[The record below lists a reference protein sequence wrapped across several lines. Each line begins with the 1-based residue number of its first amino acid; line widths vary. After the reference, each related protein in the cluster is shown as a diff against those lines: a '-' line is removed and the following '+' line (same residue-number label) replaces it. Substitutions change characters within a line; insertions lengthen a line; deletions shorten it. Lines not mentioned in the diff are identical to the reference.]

1 MTLWRRAMDAV
12 AVAITIVF
20 MAEPAFA
27 EPASIDAK
35 VEFKD
40 GQKLFDA
47 GRQADA
53 LPHFRKAFAASKS
66 PNARLMIARCLVAL
80 GQTTEAYEEMA
91 TTTREA
97 TALAESDSKYA
108 RTRDAAAA
116 EMALLERRI
125 GKIVVALAEPGAG
138 ATVTLNGA
146 PLGAERLG
154 VPVAVLPGATTIEA
168 THAGDRP
175 VRREITIGVG
185 ETKTVAIAFTSAS
198 SSAAAA
204 ASGAATSDTAPS
216 EATPHGGGVR
226 IAGFVIA
233 GLGVAGMG
241 AFAGAGLAA
250 KSKFSAVET
259 ECGNARCA
267 DPKYGSVIDSGKTL
281 QTIANASLGVG
292 IAGLVGGALMIALGG
307 PSKAPLPA
315 QIEVGPT
322 GAGLRFEGT
331 F

>member
-1 MTLWRRAMDAV
+1 MTLWRRAIGAG
-12 AVAITIVF
+12 AVAIIF

-27 EPASIDAK
+27 QADGK
-35 VEFKD
+35 VEFTA

-53 LPHFRKAFAASKS
+53 LPYFRKAFAASSS
-66 PNARLMIARCLVAL
+66 PNARLMVARCLIAL
-80 GQTTEAYEEMA
+80 GKTTEAYEEMA

-97 TALAESDSKYA
+97 TARAETDPKYA

-138 ATVTLNGA
+138 AAVTLNGA
-146 PLGAERLG
+146 PLSAERLG
-154 VPVAVLPGATTIEA
+154 VPVAVQPGTMTIEA
-168 THAGDRP
+168 THAGDKP
-175 VRREITIGVG
+175 VRREVTIGAG
-185 ETKTVAIAFTSAS
+185 ETKTVAIAFTN
-198 SSAAAA
+198 AAAA
-204 ASGAATSDTAPS
+204 AAGAAPPAATMPVTPPV
-216 EATPHGGGVR
+216 EARSQGGGVR
-226 IAGFVIA
+226 IAGFIVA
-233 GLGVAGMG
+233 GLGAAGMG

-250 KSKFSAVET
+250 KSKFSTVET
-259 ECGNARCA
+259 ECGNVRCT

-281 QTIANASLGVG
+281 QTIANAGLGVG

-307 PSKAPLPA
+307 PSKGPVSAR
-315 QIEVGPT
+315 IEVGPT
-322 GAGLRFEGT
+322 GVGLGYEGT

>member
-1 MTLWRRAMDAV
+1 MMRWPRAIGAV
-12 AVAITIVF
+12 AVAMVF

-27 EPASIDAK
+27 QPAQADAK
-35 VEFKD
+35 VEFTA

-47 GRQADA
+47 GRQAEA
-53 LPHFRKAFAASKS
+53 LPHFRKAFAASNS

-80 GQTTEAYEEMA
+80 GKTAEAYEEMA

-97 TALAESDSKYA
+97 TARAESDAKYA

-125 GKIVVALAEPGAG
+125 GKLVVALAEPGAG
-138 ATVTLNGA
+138 AAVTLDGA

-154 VPVAVLPGATTIEA
+154 VPVAVQPGKMTIEA
-168 THAGDRP
+168 THAGDKP
-175 VRREITIGVG
+175 VRREVTIGAG
-185 ETKTVAIAFTSAS
+185 ETKTVAIAFTSAG
-198 SSAAAA
+198 AAPT
-204 ASGAATSDTAPS
+204 AATSDTAPG
-216 EATPHGGGVR
+216 EVKTQGGGVR

-250 KSKFSAVET
+250 KSKFSAVES
-259 ECGNARCA
+259 ECGSARCT
-267 DPKYGSVIDSGKTL
+267 DPKYGDVIDSGKAL
-281 QTIANASLGVG
+281 QTIANIGLGVG
-292 IAGLVGGALMIALGG
+292 IAGIVGGALMIAVGG

-315 QIEVGPT
+315 QVEVGPN
-322 GAGLRFEGT
+322 GAGLRFAGT

>member
-1 MTLWRRAMDAV
+1 MTLGRRAIGAV
-12 AVAITIVF
+12 AVAIVF

-27 EPASIDAK
+27 EPAQTDAK

-53 LPHFRKAFAASKS
+53 LPHFRNAFAASKS
-66 PNARLMIARCLVAL
+66 PNARLMIARCLIAL
-80 GQTTEAYEEMA
+80 GKTTEAYEEMA

-97 TALAESDSKYA
+97 TALAETDPKYA

-138 ATVTLNGA
+138 AAVTLDGA
-146 PLGAERLG
+146 PLGAARLG
-154 VPVAVLPGATTIEA
+154 VPVAVQPGTMTIEA
-168 THAGDRP
+168 THAGDKP
-175 VRREITIGVG
+175 VRREVTIGAG
-185 ETKTVAIAFTSAS
+185 ETKTVAIAFTSA
-198 SSAAAA
+198 
-204 ASGAATSDTAPS
+204 GAAPPVAAMADTPPVDATSQ
-216 EATPHGGGVR
+216 GGGVR
-226 IAGFVIA
+226 IAGFIVA

-241 AFAGAGLAA
+241 TFAGAGLAA
-250 KSKFSAVET
+250 RSKFSSVES
-259 ECGNARCA
+259 ECGNARCT

-281 QTIANASLGVG
+281 QTIANVGLGVG
-292 IAGLVGGALMIALGG
+292 IGGLVGGALMIALGG

-315 QIEVGPT
+315 RIEVGPT
-322 GAGLRFEGT
+322 GAALRFEGT

>member
-1 MTLWRRAMDAV
+1 MTRWRRAIGAV
-12 AVAITIVF
+12 ATAMVF

-27 EPASIDAK
+27 QADAK
-35 VEFKD
+35 ADFTA

-47 GRQADA
+47 GKQADA
-53 LPHFRKAFAASKS
+53 LPRFRKAFAASNS

-80 GQTTEAYEEMA
+80 GKTAEAYEEMA

-97 TALAESDSKYA
+97 TARAETDPKYA

-125 GKIVVALAEPGAG
+125 GKLVVALAEPGAV
-138 ATVTLNGA
+138 AVVTLDGA

-154 VPVAVLPGATTIEA
+154 VPVAVQPGTMTIEA
-168 THAGDRP
+168 THAGDKP
-175 VRREITIGVG
+175 VRREITIGAG
-185 ETKTVAIAFTSAS
+185 ETKTVAIAFTSAAPV
-198 SSAAAA
+198 AATADAASDA
-204 ASGAATSDTAPS
+204 ASGGGGSQ
-216 EATPHGGGVR
+216 GGGVR
-226 IAGFVIA
+226 VAGFVVA

-241 AFAGAGLAA
+241 AFLGAGLAA
-250 KSKFSAVET
+250 GSKFSTVES
-259 ECGNARCA
+259 ECGNARCT

-281 QTIANASLGVG
+281 QTIANVGLGVG
-292 IAGLVGGALMIALGG
+292 IAGLVGGALMIAIGG

-315 QIEVGPT
+315 GIEAGPT
-322 GAGLRFEGT
+322 GARLRFQGT

>member
-1 MTLWRRAMDAV
+1 MMRWRRAIGAV
-12 AVAITIVF
+12 AAAIVF
-20 MAEPAFA
+20 MAEPALA
-27 EPASIDAK
+27 QPAQADAK
-35 VEFKD
+35 VEFTA

-47 GRQADA
+47 GRQAEA
-53 LPHFRKAFAASKS
+53 LPHFRSAFAASNS

-80 GQTTEAYEEMA
+80 GKTAEAYEEMA

-97 TALAESDSKYA
+97 TARAETDAKYA

-138 ATVTLNGA
+138 ATVTLDGA
-146 PLGAERLG
+146 PLGADRLG
-154 VPVAVLPGATTIEA
+154 VPVAVQPGTMTIEA
-168 THAGDRP
+168 THAGDKP
-175 VRREITIGVG
+175 VRREVTIGAG
-185 ETKTVAIAFTSAS
+185 ETKTVAIAFTGG
-198 SSAAAA
+198 AAAP
-204 ASGAATSDTAPS
+204 GAATSDAAPGG
-216 EATPHGGGVR
+216 AKPQGGGVR

-250 KSKFSAVET
+250 KSKFSTVET
-259 ECGNARCA
+259 ECGNARCT
-267 DPKYGSVIDSGKTL
+267 DSKYGDVIDSGKTL
-281 QTIANASLGVG
+281 QTIANVGLGVG
-292 IAGLVGGALMIALGG
+292 IAGLVGGALMIAVGG

-315 QIEVGPT
+315 QIEVGPN
-322 GAGLRFEGT
+322 GAGLRFAGT